1 MKNLKLQTPQGT
13 ADILQDE
20 CAQIRKL
27 ENVFRNEF
35 TAGGY
40 SEIATPAFEY
50 YDVFTH
56 DAVPY
61 VQENMIKFFDLNGRI
76 LVLRPEMTVPI
87 ARVAATKLLAR
98 QEILKLFYIQNVYGF
113 LDQSL
118 DTQTEISQAGVEFIG
133 QPGCGADAEVIAL
146 AIKSLQIAGL
156 RNFKLEIGQVAFFRS
171 LIAGAQL
178 DEEQTEKIRALVDA
192 KNTVELD
199 YELSKMPL
207 SAELK
212 KKLLALPDLFG
223 ENEKVFDLAYS
234 FAENEES
241 RRAVDN
247 VRQIYDIL
255 VEAKLEKYISIDF
268 GLLHNYKYYSGII
281 IRGITDEVGS
291 PILSGGRYDNLLGEF
306 GRPAPAT
313 GFALRIK
320 EILTALKK
328 QNENKNGNKNYL
340 TIALAK
346 GRLAADV
353 QKYLAK
359 CGVDLTEFEDISRK
373 LILNDEKNS
382 IRFLLVK
389 PADVPVYVYH
399 GVADIGIVGKDTLLE
414 AGLPLYEMLDLKS
427 AKCRLCVAGKTER
440 LGSARRIATK
450 YPRVT
455 KKYYDAKGQDIEII
469 KLNGSIELAP
479 IMGLSDVIV
488 DIVESGRTLVENGLS
503 VLEEICEVSARLVV
517 NRVSLKTK
525 SSQIDPLITQMREA
539 LEEETC

>member
-13 ADILQDE
+13 TDTLQEE
-20 CAQIRKL
+20 CAQIRNL
-27 ENVFRNEF
+27 ENIFRGEF
-35 TAGGY
+35 TASGY

-98 QEILKLFYIQNVYGF
+98 QDTLKLFYIQNVFGF

-118 DTQTEISQAGVEFIG
+118 DSQAEVSQAGVEFIG
-133 QPGCGADAEVIAL
+133 QSGCDADAEVIAL
-146 AIKSLQIAGL
+146 AIKSLQLAGL
-156 RNFKLEIGQVAFFRS
+156 HNFKLEIGQVAFFRG
-171 LIAGAQL
+171 LLAGEAL
-178 DEEQTEKIRALVDA
+178 DEEQAEKIRALVDA
-192 KNTVELD
+192 KNTVELE
-199 YELSKMPL
+199 YELSKMPIG
-207 SAELK
+207 ADLK

-223 ENEKVFDLAYS
+223 ENEKVFETAYS
-234 FAENEES
+234 FAQSEES
-241 RRAVDN
+241 KRAVDN

-255 VEAKLEKYISIDF
+255 VGLHLEKYVSIDF
-268 GLLHNYKYYSGII
+268 GLLNNYKYYSGII

-320 EILTALKK
+320 EIITALKK
-328 QNENKNGNKNYL
+328 QTENKNGGKNYL

-353 QKYLAK
+353 QKYLGK
-359 CGVDLTEFEDISRK
+359 CDVDLTEFEDISRK
-373 LILNDEKNS
+373 LILYDDKNN

-399 GVADIGIVGKDTLLE
+399 GVADIGVVGKDTLLE

-427 AKCRLCVAGKTER
+427 AKCKLCVAGKADCQD
-440 LGSARRIATK
+440 SVKRIATK

-455 KKYYDAKGQDIEII
+455 KLYYDSKGQDIEII

-479 IMGLSDVIV
+479 ILGLSDVIV

-503 VLEEICEVSARLVV
+503 ILEEICDVSARLVV

-525 SSQIDPLITQMREA
+525 SSQIYPLITQMRKA
-539 LEEETC
+539 LEEE